1 MSDEFSVGDCVK
13 VQTLPPYYK
22 TADPMPMLRP
32 PNVIPL
38 GEKGIIMDRRPG
50 GYWVVHFARGAY
62 LLDSQYLALV
72 TEEEA
77 VATPEPPAGDRS
89 AP

>member
-72 TEEEA
+72 TEDEA
-77 VATPEPPAGDRS
+77 VATPELPTGESPTS
-89 AP
+89 

>member
-32 PNVIPL
+32 PNVIKL

-62 LLDSQYLALV
+62 LVDSQYLALV
-72 TEEEA
+72 TEEES
-77 VATPEPPAGDRS
+77 VASPERPAEDS
-89 AP
+89 PAS